1 MTQTP
6 KNALTIINLEKNFN
20 DVMALN
26 DISLEVQEGE
36 FCSLLGASGS
46 GKTTLLRV
54 IAGFES
60 PDKGSLKIN
69 GKNLNSLPIANRNIG
84 MVFQNYALFPHMSVR
99 ENVAFGLEMQKLKKI
114 DINKRVN
121 EALQLVDL
129 LNEAARFPN
138 QLSGGQQQRVALA
151 RAIVIKPSL
160 LLMDEPLGAL
170 DKNLRKEMQT
180 QIKELHKDINVT
192 VIYVTHDQEEAMYL
206 SDRIILLDQGK
217 IIQSGTC
224 KELYLSPKNK
234 MVANFLGEC
243 NFITLEDGRNITIRP
258 ESFEVSDRKTSENGI
273 EITIKD
279 LVFLGGNTKLIGS
292 YNQQEIAAT
301 FRSTDLNPN
310 IGKLDKV
317 YLHYTKKCLINL

>member
-1 MTQTP
+1 MTQTF
-6 KNALTIINLEKNFN
+6 KNTLTIKNLEKSFN

-60 PDKGSLKIN
+60 PDKGSLEIN
-69 GKNLNSLPIANRNIG
+69 GRNLNSLPIANRNIG

-114 DINKRVN
+114 DINTRVN
-121 EALQLVDL
+121 EALQLVEL
-129 LNEAARFPN
+129 TNEATRFPN

-170 DKNLRKEMQT
+170 DKNLRKEMQA
-180 QIKELHKDINVT
+180 QIKELHKNINAT
-192 VIYVTHDQEEAMYL
+192 IIYVTHDQEEAMYL
-206 SDRIILLDQGK
+206 SDRIVLLDQGK

-224 KELYLSPKNK
+224 KELYSSPKNR

-243 NFITLEDGRNITIRP
+243 NFIKLKDGRNITIRP
-258 ESFEVSDRKTSENGI
+258 ESFEVLDRKTNENGI
-273 EITIKD
+273 EVTVRD
-279 LVFLGGNTKLIGS
+279 LVFLGSYTKLIGS
-292 YNQQEIAAT
+292 YNQQEITVT
-301 FRSTDLNPN
+301 FRSSDLDPN
-310 IGKLDKV
+310 IRKLDKV
-317 YLHYTKKCLINL
+317 HLTFNKECLINL

>member
-1 MTQTP
+1 MTQTF
-6 KNALTIINLEKNFN
+6 KNTLTIKNLEKSFN

-60 PDKGSLKIN
+60 PDKGSLEIN
-69 GKNLNSLPIANRNIG
+69 GRNLNSLPIANRNIA

-114 DINKRVN
+114 DINTRVN
-121 EALQLVDL
+121 EALKLVDL
-129 LNEAARFPN
+129 RNEATRFPN

-170 DKNLRKEMQT
+170 DKNLRKEMQA
-180 QIKELHKDINVT
+180 QIKELHKNINVT
-192 VIYVTHDQEEAMYL
+192 IIYVTHDQEEAMYL
-206 SDRIILLDQGK
+206 SDRIVLLDQGK

-224 KELYLSPKNK
+224 KELYSSPKIEWLPI
-234 MVANFLGEC
+234 FLV
-243 NFITLEDGRNITIRP
+243 N
-258 ESFEVSDRKTSENGI
+258 VTS
-273 EITIKD
+273 
-279 LVFLGGNTKLIGS
+279 
-292 YNQQEIAAT
+292 
-301 FRSTDLNPN
+301 LN
-310 IGKLDKV
+310 
-317 YLHYTKKCLINL
+317 

>member
-6 KNALTIINLEKNFN
+6 KNALTIMNLEKNFN

-60 PDKGSLKIN
+60 PDKGSLEIN

-99 ENVAFGLEMQKLKKI
+99 ENVAFGLEMQKLKKM

-129 LNEAARFPN
+129 MNEAARFPN
-138 QLSGGQQQRVALA
+138 QLSGGQQQRVAIA
-151 RAIVIKPSL
+151 RSL
-160 LLMDEPLGAL
+160 CMNPKIMLFDEPTSAL
-170 DKNLRKEMQT
+170 DPEM
-180 QIKELHKDINVT
+180 ISEVLD
-192 VIYVTHDQEEAMYL
+192 VIIDLANDGMTMVVVTHEMGFARKVA
-206 SDRIILLDQGK
+206 DRIIFMDHGN
-217 IIQSGTC
+217 IVEEGNPEMFFASPETDRC
-224 KELYLSPKNK
+224 KT
-234 MVANFLGEC
+234 FL
-243 NFITLEDGRNITIRP
+243 
-258 ESFEVSDRKTSENGI
+258 
-273 EITIKD
+273 
-279 LVFLGGNTKLIGS
+279 
-292 YNQQEIAAT
+292 NQILQ
-301 FRSTDLNPN
+301 
-310 IGKLDKV
+310 
-317 YLHYTKKCLINL
+317 H

>member
-60 PDKGSLKIN
+60 PDKGSLEIN

-129 LNEAARFPN
+129 MNEAARFPN

-292 YNQQEIAAT
+292 YNQQEIIAT

>member
-1 MTQTP
+1 MTQTF
-6 KNALTIINLEKNFN
+6 KNTLTIKNLEKSFN

-60 PDKGSLKIN
+60 PDKGSLEIN
-69 GKNLNSLPIANRNIG
+69 GRNLNSLPIANRNIG

-114 DINKRVN
+114 DINTRVN
-121 EALQLVDL
+121 EALKLVDL
-129 LNEAARFPN
+129 RNEATRFPN

-170 DKNLRKEMQT
+170 DKNLRKEMQA
-180 QIKELHKDINVT
+180 QIKELHKNINAT
-192 VIYVTHDQEEAMYL
+192 IIYVTHDQEEAMYL
-206 SDRIILLDQGK
+206 SDRIVLLDQGK

-224 KELYLSPKNK
+224 KELYSSPKNR

-243 NFITLEDGRNITIRP
+243 NFIKLKDGRNITIRP
-258 ESFEVSDRKTSENGI
+258 ESFEVLDRKTNENGI
-273 EITIKD
+273 EVTVRD
-279 LVFLGGNTKLIGS
+279 LVFLGSYTKLIGS
-292 YNQQEIAAT
+292 YNQQEITVT
-301 FRSTDLNPN
+301 FRSSDLDPN
-310 IGKLDKV
+310 IRKLDKV
-317 YLHYTKKCLINL
+317 HLTFNKECLINL

>member
-1 MTQTP
+1 MTQIP
-6 KNALTIINLEKNFN
+6 KNTLTIINLEKNFN

-170 DKNLRKEMQT
+170 DKNLRKEMQA

>member
-1 MTQTP
+1 MTQTF
-6 KNALTIINLEKNFN
+6 KNTLTIKNLEKSFN

-60 PDKGSLKIN
+60 PDKGSLEIN
-69 GKNLNSLPIANRNIG
+69 GRNLNSLPIANRNIG

-114 DINKRVN
+114 DINTRVN
-121 EALQLVDL
+121 EALKLVDL
-129 LNEAARFPN
+129 RNEATRFPN

-170 DKNLRKEMQT
+170 DKNLRKEMQA
-180 QIKELHKDINVT
+180 QIKELHKNINAT
-192 VIYVTHDQEEAMYL
+192 IIYVTHDQEEAMYL
-206 SDRIILLDQGK
+206 SDRIVLLDQGK

-224 KELYLSPKNK
+224 KELYSSPKNR

-243 NFITLEDGRNITIRP
+243 NFIKLKDGRNITIRP
-258 ESFEVSDRKTSENGI
+258 ESFEVLDRKTNENGI
-273 EITIKD
+273 EVTVRD
-279 LVFLGGNTKLIGS
+279 LVFLGSYTKLIGS
-292 YNQQEIAAT
+292 YNQQEITVT
-301 FRSTDLNPN
+301 FRSSDLDPN
-310 IGKLDKV
+310 IRKLDKV
-317 YLHYTKKCLINL
+317 HLIFNKECLINL

>member
-1 MTQTP
+1 MTQTF
-6 KNALTIINLEKNFN
+6 KNTLTIKNLEKSFN

-60 PDKGSLKIN
+60 PDKGSLEIN
-69 GKNLNSLPIANRNIG
+69 GRNLNSLPIANRNIG

-114 DINKRVN
+114 DINTRVN
-121 EALQLVDL
+121 EALKLVDL
-129 LNEAARFPN
+129 RNEATRFPN

-170 DKNLRKEMQT
+170 DKNLRKEMQA
-180 QIKELHKDINVT
+180 QIKELHKNINAT
-192 VIYVTHDQEEAMYL
+192 IIYVTHDQEEAMYL
-206 SDRIILLDQGK
+206 SDRIVLLDQGK

-224 KELYLSPKNK
+224 KELYSSPKNR

-243 NFITLEDGRNITIRP
+243 NFIKLEDGRNITIRP
-258 ESFEVSDRKTSENGI
+258 ESFEVLDRKTNENGI
-273 EITIKD
+273 EVTVRD
-279 LVFLGGNTKLIGS
+279 LVFLGSYTKLIGS
-292 YNQQEIAAT
+292 YNQQEITVT
-301 FRSTDLNPN
+301 FRSSDLDLN
-310 IGKLDKV
+310 IRKLDKV
-317 YLHYTKKCLINL
+317 HLTFNKECLINL

>member
-1 MTQTP
+1 MTQTF
-6 KNALTIINLEKNFN
+6 KNTLTIKNLEKSFN

-60 PDKGSLKIN
+60 PDKGSLEIN
-69 GKNLNSLPIANRNIG
+69 GRNLNFLPIANRNIG

-114 DINKRVN
+114 DINTRVN
-121 EALQLVDL
+121 EALKLVDL
-129 LNEAARFPN
+129 RNEATRFPN

-170 DKNLRKEMQT
+170 DKNLRKEMQA
-180 QIKELHKDINVT
+180 QIKELHKNINAT
-192 VIYVTHDQEEAMYL
+192 IIYVTHDQEEAMYL
-206 SDRIILLDQGK
+206 SDRIVLLDQGK

-224 KELYLSPKNK
+224 KELYSSPKNR

-243 NFITLEDGRNITIRP
+243 NFIKLEDGRNITIRP
-258 ESFEVSDRKTSENGI
+258 ESFAVLDRKTSENGI
-273 EITIKD
+273 EVTIKD
-279 LVFLGGNTKLIGS
+279 LVFLGSYTKLIGS
-292 YNQQEIAAT
+292 YNQQEITAT
-301 FRSTDLNPN
+301 FRSSDLNPN
-310 IGKLDKV
+310 IRKLDKV
-317 YLHYTKKCLINL
+317 HLIFNKECLINL

>member
-60 PDKGSLKIN
+60 PDKGSLEIN